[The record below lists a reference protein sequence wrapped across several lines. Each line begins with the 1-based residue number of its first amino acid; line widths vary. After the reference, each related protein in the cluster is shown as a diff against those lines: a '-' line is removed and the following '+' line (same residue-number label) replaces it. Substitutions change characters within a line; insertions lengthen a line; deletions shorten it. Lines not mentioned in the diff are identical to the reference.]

1 MDYVLHYADELVL
14 DKVYASLVPAQAFLP
29 SPVGLI
35 ANATASTST
44 LSSLASTIYKHIPH
58 PPIDNVL
65 SSSAQAASSVLS
77 AWPREYALR
86 QLVSLYMLTLI
97 GITLMYF
104 TVATASYYLIF
115 NHDMMRHPRFIKG
128 QVAMEIRSSMI
139 AFPTIT
145 ALTVPWFFA
154 EVRGR
159 GRYYENISE
168 YGWAYALFTIPAF
181 LLFTDTLI
189 YWIHRWEH
197 HPALYKHIHK
207 PHHKWISQSI
217 PSYSP
222 HC

>member
-1 MDYVLHYADELVL
+1 MDYILHYADELVL
-14 DKVYASLVPAQAFLP
+14 DRVYASVVPTRAFLP
-29 SPVGLI
+29 PLASSASSALL
-35 ANATASTST
+35 ANASSSTST
-44 LSSLASTIYKHIPH
+44 LSSFASSIYKHLPH
-58 PPIDNVL
+58 PPLDAL
-65 SSSAQAASSVLS
+65 SIS
-77 AWPREYALR
+77 AWPRDYYVR
-86 QLVSLYMLTLI
+86 QLLSLYTLTLI
-97 GITLMYF
+97 GIVLMYF